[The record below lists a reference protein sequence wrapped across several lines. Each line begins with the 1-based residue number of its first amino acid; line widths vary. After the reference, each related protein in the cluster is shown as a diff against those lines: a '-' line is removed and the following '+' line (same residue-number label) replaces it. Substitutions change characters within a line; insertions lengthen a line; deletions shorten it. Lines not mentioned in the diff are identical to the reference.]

1 MLTYDQLF
9 EENARLRAV
18 VTAQEKVIVELQV
31 RVSKLEALV
40 EQQAALI
47 QRQAEEIERLTRG
60 GKRQAAPFS
69 KGPPKA
75 KPKIPGRKKGKDYG
89 KQAKRS
95 TPDKVDRTV
104 EVGCPLYCP
113 HCASPVVL
121 EGKASQFQ
129 VDLPKVAPQTT
140 EFVVHRGRCSQCGRR
155 VQGRH
160 EEQVS
165 DALTV
170 GNVHLGPGVIGL
182 AAHLSKVCGMSYGK
196 IAALLACWMGLAVH
210 RSSLC
215 RALERLARKSKP
227 TEAALVDKVRGSPV
241 VTADETGWKVGGLS
255 AWLWGFVTER
265 ETVYLIDRGRGFA
278 QASRILGE
286 DYSGVLIVDG
296 WAPYRRFTAAI
307 LQACLTHF
315 LRRCSELIEKAKRGA
330 ARFPR
335 QVKAILKKALEV
347 RDRREQGTISRH
359 GVRVVRGQLQ
369 AKMDRLLEG
378 RFTNAEN
385 LRLAKH
391 LRNYQDALF
400 VFLSREGV
408 EATNWR
414 GEHAMRAGI
423 MTRKCCGGGN
433 RTESGAETQA
443 TLMTVLRTIH
453 QKSLDPRQILAEL
466 LRAPTPFPSRLLI
479 EG

>member
-1 MLTYDQLF
+1 
-9 EENARLRAV
+9 
-18 VTAQEKVIVELQV
+18 VIAELQV
-31 RVSKLEALV
+31 RVSKLEVLV
-40 EQQAALI
+40 EQQAVVI
-47 QRQAEEIERLTRG
+47 QQQVLVIQQQAAEIERLTRG

-75 KPKIPGRKKGKDYG
+75 KPKTPGRKKGKDYG

-95 TPDKVDRTV
+95 TPDKVDRAV
-104 EVGCPLYCP
+104 ELGCPLYCP
-113 HCASPVVL
+113 HCASRVIL
-121 EGKASQFQ
+121 EDKASQFQ

-140 EFVVHRGRCSQCGRR
+140 EFIVHGGRCSQCGRR
-155 VQGRH
+155 VHGRH

-182 AAHLSKVCGMSYGK
+182 AAHLNKVCGMSYGK
-196 IAALLACWMGLAVH
+196 IAALLASWMGLAVH

-215 RALERLARKSKP
+215 RANERLARKSKP
-227 TEAALVDKVRGSPV
+227 TEAALVESSRFARRNGRRDGLEGWWSARLAVRFRYR
-241 VTADETGWKVGGLS
+241 TRNGLP
-255 AWLWGFVTER
+255 
-265 ETVYLIDRGRGFA
+265 DRSWSQVCSGVPNP
-278 QASRILGE
+278 GE
-286 DYSGVLIVDG
+286 DYSGVLTVDG
-296 WAPYRRFTAAI
+296 WAPYRRFTAAT

-335 QVKAILKKALEV
+335 QVKATLKEALEV

-369 AKMDRLLEG
+369 AKINRLLEG

-400 VFLSREGV
+400 DFLSREGV

-423 MTRKCCGGGN
+423 MTRKFCGGGN

-453 QKSLDPRQILAEL
+453 QKVLDPRQILTEL
-466 LRAPTPFPSRLLI
+466 LGAPKPFPNRLLV